1 MLRGRTFEREGDVFG
16 ARCCFGRKME
26 HTLDL
31 SGVLVGGSVA
41 TLSSPGKVLG
51 HLWST
56 LDDDDDD
63 DDDDGVDDADG
74 DDEDDDEDWG
84 GRHM

>member
-1 MLRGRTFEREGDVFG
+1 
-16 ARCCFGRKME
+16 ME

-41 TLSSPGKVLG
+41 TLSSPGTVLG
-51 HLWST
+51 HLKST

-63 DDDDGVDDADG
+63 DDGDGVDDADG
-74 DDEDDDEDWG
+74 DREDDDGDWG
-84 GRHM
+84 CRHM

>member
-1 MLRGRTFEREGDVFG
+1 MLRGLTFEREGDVFG
-16 ARCCFGRKME
+16 ARCCFGRNVE
-26 HTLDL
+26 NTLGL

-41 TLSSPGKVLG
+41 TLSSPGTVLG
-51 HLWST
+51 HLKST
-56 LDDDDDD
+56 LDD